1 MVKVRVLRPDGVW
14 RVAVIP
20 FTTYLYGKF
29 WLTFSEVFRKGANM
43 LSIKLLFPWDEKY
56 LKKS

>member
-1 MVKVRVLRPDGVW
+1 MVKVRVLRFNGDW
-14 RVAVIP
+14 LVAVIP

-29 WLTFSEVFRKGANM
+29 WLAISEEFRKSAGM

-56 LKKS
+56 LRKS